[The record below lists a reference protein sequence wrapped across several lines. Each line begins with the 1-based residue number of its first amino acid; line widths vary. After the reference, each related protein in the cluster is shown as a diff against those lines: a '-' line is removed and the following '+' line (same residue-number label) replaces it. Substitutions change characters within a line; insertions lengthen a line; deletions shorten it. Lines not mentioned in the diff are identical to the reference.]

1 MEDDKYK
8 IQRIKITNLSL
19 DLKNYRFNP
28 QNSQREAIKEMLKGN
43 GGEKLYRLAK
53 DIVNEGLNPSDML
66 MIAPIEDET
75 SGRVMYKVLEG
86 NRRVT
91 ALKLLGIP
99 ELIEWPEFQSLK
111 NKFIKLHKAYIE
123 NPITSVVCVV
133 FDNETDANLWI
144 ERKHA
149 IGLQGEGTEMW
160 DSTMRQRYEQATKGD
175 KSVVLQTLDMLR
187 NAPQASIDD
196 MLLLEKLN
204 NTNLGRL
211 LEDPYVRE
219 CIGITRRNKQLVSL
233 RNRSEVETML
243 LSIVRDIS

>member
-1 MEDDKYK
+1 MEDEKYK
-8 IQRIKITNLSL
+8 IQKIKIANLSL

-53 DIVNEGLNPSDML
+53 DIVNEGLNPSEML

-99 ELIEWPEFQSLK
+99 ELIEWSEFQSLK
-111 NKFIKLHKAYIE
+111 TKFVKLHKAYIE

-149 IGLQGEGTEMW
+149 MGLQSGILPCDNVM
-160 DSTMRQRYEQATKGD
+160 SK
-175 KSVVLQTLDMLR
+175 
-187 NAPQASIDD
+187 PQK
-196 MLLLEKLN
+196 E
-204 NTNLGRL
+204 TNL
-211 LEDPYVRE
+211 
-219 CIGITRRNKQLVSL
+219 
-233 RNRSEVETML
+233 
-243 LSIVRDIS
+243 LSSKHWICFAMHPRHQSMICCCSKS